1 MTSLCG
7 VPRGIP
13 CKTHRHRCTQCQCP
27 SVRPAPGG
35 LLHGEDRIHGYLA
48 RHSPG
53 TPPHG
58 AAVVDGKLPP
68 EGGAGPSSA
77 YRYTPIQ
84 ARRESLPH
92 RIRHKYR
99 PTRNYGMAAGPNSSP
114 DGRNLAKIFIPGLPA
129 PPSPNSFTGRAHR
142 RLILDS
148 GPGALRGQVFLQIRI
163 GLHHSTS
170 GGAGACT
177 PLHGGIRCGSPSI
190 HLGPRPFK
198 VSWLNR
204 RSTAR
209 ISAWA
214 RTSLFQPGICVAG
227 RTGSPIHQGPS
238 STRRQPTSGRSPG
251 SPGQRHR
258 RERTNPS
265 IPGVGL
271 PPARAD
277 GNFRLG
283 VPPSFHSSPSSR
295 DGRFHRGRLHTS
307 PRSHYRH
314 PWPDTRQGEA
324 HGVAGTLPH
333 GIAREPR
340 PSPPHSRGG
349 PPQFHGGGYT
359 TPLERA
365 GGRDSPP
372 AASILRT
379 PSRQGAIRSACT
391 ESAVHSFAALLPDAS
406 SSPGETAPSRKVGAR
421 IHASATQPGMGPPWR
436 PSVHPPPHLFV
447 RGGPNPAIGGG
458 HTTPC
463 NGSGEGWYSPTP
475 GAPKVGAVHAASTCY
490 QSGSRPGSGTAPY
503 PGRRTSGLGGPLRR
517 SHYSSGSGERME
529 PRLSGPALASHSF
542 ILNDSTHGLLHG
554 WGTARFIYP
563 GSPPLHYTDCLRPQ
577 ASSPGKP
584 PPRPIERSTLFHYEK
599 GLPLHHF
606 GRSGTGVRRPVPDFR
621 YCHHPLHSWRA
632 GRPIGLFHSST
643 EMPPGVAYRRP
654 ALVAPAILHGPDKRV
669 RPLPAYKFFPTAPPI
684 RAQRHFTP
692 YGMSHPAAFHL
703 FGKRRPSRDG

>member
-58 AAVVDGKLPP
+58 AAVADGILTP

-114 DGRNLAKIFIPGLPA
+114 DGRNLAKIFIPGLHA
-129 PPSPNSFTGRAHR
+129 PPTPNSFTGRAHR

-163 GLHHSTS
+163 GLHHRTS

-177 PLHGGIRCGSPSI
+177 PLHGDIPGGIRGIVRGGSPSI
-190 HLGPRPFK
+190 HLGPLPFK

-214 RTSLFQPGICVAG
+214 RNSLFQPGICVAG
-227 RTGSPIHQGPS
+227 RTGSPIHQGPP

-271 PPARAD
+271 PPSRAD

-295 DGRFHRGRLHTS
+295 DGRFHRGRLH
-307 PRSHYRH
+307 RR
-314 PWPDTRQGEA
+314 R
-324 HGVAGTLPH
+324 
-333 GIAREPR
+333 ARITAL
-340 PSPPHSRGG
+340 PSPPPMAGHPSGRG
-349 PPQFHGGGYT
+349 PRSGGYT
-359 TPLERA
+359 SARNRA
-365 GGRDSPP
+365 GT
-372 AASILRT
+372 AAQSAPFARGST
-379 PSRQGAIRSACT
+379 AI
-391 ESAVHSFAALLPDAS
+391 
-406 SSPGETAPSRKVGAR
+406 
-421 IHASATQPGMGPPWR
+421 PWR
-436 PSVHPPPHLFV
+436 WV
-447 RGGPNPAIGGG
+447 
-458 HTTPC
+458 
-463 NGSGEGWYSPTP
+463 
-475 GAPKVGAVHAASTCY
+475 
-490 QSGSRPGSGTAPY
+490 
-503 PGRRTSGLGGPLRR
+503 
-517 SHYSSGSGERME
+517 
-529 PRLSGPALASHSF
+529 
-542 ILNDSTHGLLHG
+542 
-554 WGTARFIYP
+554 
-563 GSPPLHYTDCLRPQ
+563 
-577 ASSPGKP
+577 
-584 PPRPIERSTLFHYEK
+584 
-599 GLPLHHF
+599 
-606 GRSGTGVRRPVPDFR
+606 
-621 YCHHPLHSWRA
+621 HHPA
-632 GRPIGLFHSST
+632 
-643 EMPPGVAYRRP
+643 
-654 ALVAPAILHGPDKRV
+654 
-669 RPLPAYKFFPTAPPI
+669 
-684 RAQRHFTP
+684 
-692 YGMSHPAAFHL
+692 
-703 FGKRRPSRDG
+703 